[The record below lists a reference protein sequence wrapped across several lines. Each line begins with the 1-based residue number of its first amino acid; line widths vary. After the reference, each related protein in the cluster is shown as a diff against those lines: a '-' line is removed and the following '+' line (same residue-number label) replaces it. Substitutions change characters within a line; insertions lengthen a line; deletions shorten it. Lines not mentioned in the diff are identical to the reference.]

1 MIVQICLLIVWKNFN
16 QKASQIH
23 YLKRREVGC
32 CVNSFRGVKPQF
44 IHFISNCCFAI
55 SFEKI
60 FLIFIL
66 NRKLIS
72 SLEERFHSSGISF
85 KQKVCFTVWKSCIV
99 DCFGI
104 SSIYFKQKV
113 CSIIVLVLQTVSKL
127 VSVIFLSS
135 FIFPPKDSSSKTLP
149 FHTSQIQ
156 KVQME
161 VE

>member
-44 IHFISNCCFAI
+44 IHFISNCCFVI

-60 FLIFIL
+60 FLIFIV

-113 CSIIVLVLQTVSKL
+113 CSIIVLVLFFHQRIALQKP
-127 VSVIFLSS
+127 FLS
-135 FIFPPKDSSSKTLP
+135 TLP
-149 FHTSQIQ
+149 RFKKFKWKWNNLCHELACIN
-156 KVQME
+156 VQM
-161 VE
+161 